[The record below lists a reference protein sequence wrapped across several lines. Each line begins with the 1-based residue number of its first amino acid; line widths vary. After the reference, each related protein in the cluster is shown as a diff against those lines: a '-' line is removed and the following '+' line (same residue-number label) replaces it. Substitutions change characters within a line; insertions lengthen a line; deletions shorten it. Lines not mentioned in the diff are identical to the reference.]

1 MLASR
6 GHQQFARIQLPL
18 LRKDLL
24 CVLFVVRFQNLRV
37 LQSTQFDVGPTE
49 HLFIVDDRIAVVLGL
64 LKEKVALHHV
74 LTDVQ
79 VP

>member
-1 MLASR
+1 VS
-6 GHQQFARIQLPL
+6 
-18 LRKDLL
+18 
-24 CVLFVVRFQNLRV
+24 
-37 LQSTQFDVGPTE
+37 PTE

-79 VP
+79 VS